1 MVDRSN
7 DGSPIQVL
15 VRFFNRGKVL
25 WTSCGVSYPNS
36 IKIVLDEGVE
46 FNNVI
51 EDIELCEQSSAF
63 KLYQLKSQVTVPESR
78 IGLGDELFTESSV
91 TIPNK
96 AFDEQVKVFTD
107 ISEPSS
113 TNDCKV
119 TANDCTDPRNLFKWH
134 QRKILAHP
142 YSIEMKLKFHG
153 EWASQYLS
161 WGHSRLIEGLGR

>member
-1 MVDRSN
+1 MCVN
-7 DGSPIQVL
+7 VYL
-15 VRFFNRGKVL
+15 YTFL
-25 WTSCGVSYPNS
+25 CGVSNPNS

-91 TIPNK
+91 TIPNE

-107 ISEPSS
+107 ISEPRS
-113 TNDCKV
+113 TNDYKV
-119 TANDCTDPRNLFKWH
+119 TANDCTDPRNLFKRH

-142 YSIEMKLKFHG
+142 YSIEMGWNFTVNG
-153 EWASQYLS
+153 RVNIS
-161 WGHSRLIEGLGR
+161 LGAILV

>member
-1 MVDRSN
+1 MVARSN

-91 TIPNK
+91 TIPNE

-113 TNDCKV
+113 INDCKV
-119 TANDCTDPRNLFKWH
+119 TSNNSTDPRNL
-134 QRKILAHP
+134 
-142 YSIEMKLKFHG
+142 
-153 EWASQYLS
+153 
-161 WGHSRLIEGLGR
+161 

>member
-1 MVDRSN
+1 MMVARSN

-36 IKIVLDEGVE
+36 IYIVLDEGVE

-63 KLYQLKSQVTVPESR
+63 KLYQLKSQVTVPEMW
-78 IGLGDELFTESSV
+78 IALGDEYFIE
-91 TIPNK
+91 
-96 AFDEQVKVFTD
+96 
-107 ISEPSS
+107 

-161 WGHSRLIEGLGR
+161 WDHSRLIEGLGR